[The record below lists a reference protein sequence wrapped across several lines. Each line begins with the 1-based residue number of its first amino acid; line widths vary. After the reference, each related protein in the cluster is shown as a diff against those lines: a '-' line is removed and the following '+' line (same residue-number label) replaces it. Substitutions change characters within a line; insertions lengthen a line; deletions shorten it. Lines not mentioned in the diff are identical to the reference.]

1 LTCLQHLHQLKE
13 GQAKTDNLGVSIE
26 NYKID
31 LGKYHK
37 ILLTEL
43 KKDEK
48 QQLFSESVLQDH
60 KNRIVRAKG
69 ENNME
74 AVIEVLLSLRVN
86 ALQISPELRRSLVT
100 ELIRND
106 IFFIKQH
113 NSVQFLSDLL

>member
-1 LTCLQHLHQLKE
+1 LKE

-113 NSVQFLSDLL
+113 NSVKFLSDLL